1 MNKAV
6 FLLSFILLV
15 CSSTAWGEQSETF
28 GNYTVHYNAFTTDNL
43 TPDVAGHYNI
53 TRSKSRVLLNI
64 TVLKN
69 DETDSLLGT
78 PVKAKITG
86 NVKNLSE
93 QLRELEFREI
103 MENDATYYIAVTPI
117 SHEEV
122 LIFTLNITPEGTEKT
137 HQLSFQQK
145 FFSN

>member
-69 DETDSLLGT
+69 DETESLLGT

-86 NVKNLSE
+86 TVK
-93 QLRELEFREI
+93 
-103 MENDATYYIAVTPI
+103 
-117 SHEEV
+117 
-122 LIFTLNITPEGTEKT
+122 
-137 HQLSFQQK
+137 
-145 FFSN
+145 